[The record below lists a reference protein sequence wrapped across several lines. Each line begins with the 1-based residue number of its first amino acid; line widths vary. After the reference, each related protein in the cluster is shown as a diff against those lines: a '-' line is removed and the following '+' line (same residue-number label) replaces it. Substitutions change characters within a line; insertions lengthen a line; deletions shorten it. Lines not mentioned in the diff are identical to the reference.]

1 MTTNILPTTTKTV
14 DITTL
19 SPHPDNARQGNT
31 DLIAQSLE
39 HNGQYRPLVVQ
50 KSTGHVLAG
59 NHTLAAAHQ
68 LGWTQVAATFIDV
81 DDTAAK
87 KILLA
92 DNKTSDEATYDDQLL
107 AQLLSDLDTTH
118 GTGFTDEETDDLIL
132 ALSEPNPTPEHLHP
146 DPNTTFTPP
155 QQEPH
160 PTPQPTQENHNH
172 NDPTPQ
178 GHDEPTPEQTP
189 FPEPQPVAEMIL
201 AFTPE
206 DRTEAA
212 HLIASARQ
220 ALDEDKLKTT
230 EIILRA
236 LRVLVATTDA
246 RHNPDATIT
255 VTELLRNAQ

>member
-50 KSTGHVLAG
+50 TSTGHVLAG

-92 DNKTSDEATYDDQLL
+92 DNRTSDTATYDDQLL
-107 AQLLSDLDTTH
+107 AELLASLN
-118 GTGFTDEETDDLIL
+118 DDLIGTGYDPGDL
-132 ALSEPNPTPEHLHP
+132 DALTDS
-146 DPNTTFTPP
+146 FTPP
-155 QQEPH
+155 DLDDLADKVGQPKHDDGWPSINMRVPH
-160 PTPQPTQENHNH
+160 TVKAAWISHCDTHN
-172 NDPTPQ
+172 ND
-178 GHDEPTPEQTP
+178 
-189 FPEPQPVAEMIL
+189 
-201 AFTPE
+201 
-206 DRTEAA
+206 EAA
-212 HLIASARQ
+212 AMANL
-220 ALDEDKLKTT
+220 LGVEYT
-230 EIILRA
+230 E
-236 LRVLVATTDA
+236 
-246 RHNPDATIT
+246 
-255 VTELLRNAQ
+255 E